1 MPYMVQLP
9 AMEIQDWNA
18 NPVYRDPA
26 SETFKMWREYLSR
39 SICSVHKDS
48 EMCVGYFFVD
58 IPGWARHQSG
68 ADFLGLESL
77 GDGEREAK
85 IGDFAKQYYK
95 TICAAVKAV
104 DPNHLIFGDRFNG
117 NKGIPD
123 GVLDA
128 MKDHVDVLSVQYFC
142 EPSKDS
148 KIGMVEDL
156 KGWSERCG
164 RKPVL
169 VADIGN
175 WCATEMNPKR
185 KSGLRLQKERG
196 EDYIESGRLL
206 LEQPWCIDWHWCGY
220 IENRGGRGWGI
231 IDPYDEPYTDM
242 TVMMKSCHKEVMD
255 EVEKS

>member
-1 MPYMVQLP
+1 MRIQCTEILRQRPSKCGVNTCLGVFVQCIKI
-9 AMEIQDWNA
+9 A
-18 NPVYRDPA
+18 R
-26 SETFKMWREYLSR
+26 
-39 SICSVHKDS
+39 
-48 EMCVGYFFVD
+48 CVLG
-58 IPGWARHQSG
+58 ISLWT
-68 ADFLGLESL
+68 FLGGRGTSL